1 MPAKARLLAGLVE
14 PRPAG
19 VTRTLRLVG
28 APASEVA
35 TPLAAPPGLHLYGAE
50 AGAVAELPGADRE
63 ILPGLTEAM
72 VRFAARAEYART
84 VEDVLARRSRW
95 LFLDAR
101 RAAAA
106 AGAVA
111 AVMAAELGA
120 TFDAA
125 GSAAAFERV
134 AAGYLLDGSDG

>member
-1 MPAKARLLAGLVE
+1 L
-14 PRPAG
+14 
-19 VTRTLRLVG
+19 
-28 APASEVA
+28 
-35 TPLAAPPGLHLYGAE
+35 PLSAPPGLQLYGTE
-50 AGAVAELPGADRE
+50 ADDVAALPGADRE

-72 VRFAARAEYART
+72 VRFAVRREYALT

-125 GSAAAFERV
+125 GSAAAFERL